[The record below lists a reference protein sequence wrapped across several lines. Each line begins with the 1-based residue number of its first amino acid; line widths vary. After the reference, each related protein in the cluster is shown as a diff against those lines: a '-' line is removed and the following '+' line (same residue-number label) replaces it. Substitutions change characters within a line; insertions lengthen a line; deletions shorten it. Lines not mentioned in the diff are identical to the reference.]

1 MGLHCEHLPASTVV
15 HDFEQ
20 RTISGAN
27 GVSDAL
33 GMGSSAGYTFISVI
47 IVLCVLTVSIS
58 ILYMRAVAFVRDIHM
73 HIYVV
78 TNLLMFCFW
87 IKLTMKM
94 PNYLT
99 LGPPSARRRTKGR
112 RLPCQRL
119 PKPTPPIQTPAVRGS
134 YQGETDRER
143 RVGAHASHQAHAYH
157 TWWV

>member
-1 MGLHCEHLPASTVV
+1 M
-15 HDFEQ
+15 
-20 RTISGAN
+20 SGAN
-27 GVSDAL
+27 GASDAL
-33 GMGSSAGYTFISVI
+33 GMGPSAGYNLIFVI
-47 IVLCVLTVSIS
+47 TVLCVLTVSIS
-58 ILYMRAVAFVRDIHM
+58 ILYLHAVAFVRDIHM

-94 PNYLT
+94 PIFLT

-112 RLPCQRL
+112 RLPCQHL
-119 PKPTPPIQTPAVRGS
+119 PKPTRPIQTRAVRGS

-143 RVGAHASHQAHAYH
+143 SVGAHATHQAHAYH